1 MTVTA
6 RPSSQQPVK
15 GMNTSSTL
23 LSEESLREFQS
34 RYGDSASISVAGM
47 DGTSSPT
54 VGDSRA
60 PYAWSTAKIL
70 IVAQTLLDS
79 GGPNN
84 LTEEQ
89 RSLISSALASS
100 DNEAAAALH
109 RQIEAGHGGLEGAAG
124 AMNQL
129 LRKAGDESTSVSTQG
144 RSTYSTY
151 GQTLWSSQA
160 QASFMS
166 ALMRG
171 CVLDGQS
178 TTFLREQMGNVVPD
192 QRWGLGEVQSPAFK
206 AAGGLTPTGSTSS
219 GPSAWSLRAT
229 VISMRSPSPP
239 GLRTGRSR
247 VVNDWQLTLRTGCN
261 STSAVLLARR
271 GADPSCGMV
280 RQPPGIPA
288 VLAARGRHAI
298 LML

>member
-1 MTVTA
+1 
-6 RPSSQQPVK
+6 
-15 GMNTSSTL
+15 
-23 LSEESLREFQS
+23 
-34 RYGDSASISVAGM
+34 
-47 DGTSSPT
+47 
-54 VGDSRA
+54 
-60 PYAWSTAKIL
+60 
-70 IVAQTLLDS
+70 
-79 GGPNN
+79 
-84 LTEEQ
+84 
-89 RSLISSALASS
+89 
-100 DNEAAAALH
+100 
-109 RQIEAGHGGLEGAAG
+109 
-124 AMNQL
+124 MNQL

-192 QRWGLGEVQSPAFK
+192 QRWGLGRSNPRRSR
-206 AAGGLTPTGSTSS
+206 AAGVLTRREIPRPAGRR
-219 GPSAWSLRAT
+219 GPLRAT

-261 STSAVLLARR
+261 STSAVLL
-271 GADPSCGMV
+271 GAGVLIKLRDGSTA
-280 RQPPGIPA
+280 PGIPA